1 MANSLVSPGVQVTVI
16 DESNYAPTAV
26 GTIPLIVM
34 ATAQDKLN
42 ASGAVA
48 DGTTKANA
56 GKVYNISD
64 QRSLVNLFGLPTFPT
79 NSSGNRMYGD
89 ERSEYGL
96 WTAHNIL
103 GVISSAY
110 IIRADVDLNQLE
122 PSATRPTTAAAGG
135 TLWLDAAISRFG
147 VFEWNADSQKFI
159 QKTVKYLTDVDT
171 EVVSTLDR
179 PKRSYGNLGD
189 YAIIGTLSTNPLFY
203 KAYNGEWVGVGE
215 NYTRPS
221 NTITWYTANPA
232 VTASTALV
240 SNITPGNTIIIN
252 GRTVTASGATD
263 SSLASDINT
272 LSIPGVTARILPA
285 TQQLAIFASIS
296 AKSDNVTVDGRLNI
310 TAGSGDPGI
319 LSRLGIEAGY
329 YAGPTVQFS
338 KHSTV
343 PQWKSFSDIPRPSGS
358 IWIKTSNYNYGA
370 NIATYRRNAV
380 TSSWDLVPNQLYAND
395 WEALAS
401 LDPTRGGLGIAK
413 NSLYTQYGLD
423 GLTTDLAKGIVAR
436 GIVTYKVLRRAATG
450 VTTVSGLI
458 ANPTL
463 TAGDSFTIR
472 ASQIDS
478 TTLTDSVEIV
488 VGQNSSTVNAAGIAR
503 EINNTPA
510 LLGLVTS
517 GVTATGKLTI
527 THNTGGVIVMTQ
539 VTNTPL
545 TDSGITT
552 DIPLIRLGPS
562 NELIVSNWVE
572 ITDTAGDLR
581 FPNEP
586 GIVQQ
591 NYEPTAVPAD
601 GVLWYPNHVEA
612 DILINSN
619 NEWRGYRNVLSDAR
633 GYNLNDTDPLGP
645 IFSPSKPTQ
654 QQTDPDTGAGGGALV
669 YGDLWIDTGDLENYP
684 MIWRWESLQ
693 GTDQWVQIDNTT
705 SSDDNGILFADAR
718 WDTDGSSDIFLDA
731 VPAINDLL
739 LSDYT
744 DLDVPDPQLYPNG
757 CLLFN
762 TRRSTFNVKKYVK
775 NYFTIADFP
784 NVSLPAVASTWQSY
798 SGANYNNVPFFG
810 RKAVRNVVVSAMKE
824 AVDNSVELLEDA
836 RPFNILCAPG
846 YTEMLLNL
854 KELNDNRR
862 NTGFVIGEVPMGLSA
877 DTTTV
882 ENYLID
888 ALGSGTS
895 GEDALTFA
903 DAYSAVFY
911 PGAAT
916 VNALDG
922 VGSVVVPMSALILRT
937 MIRSDQN
944 SEIWFAPAGSK
955 RGVVDAIAIGYVDRQ
970 NGNAFIKTGTP
981 QGMRDL
987 LYRNCVNPVTY
998 FPQIGYLNYGNHT
1011 RQSDPTALDR
1021 INVARLV
1028 AYLRGRLEQIV
1039 RPLVFEPNDKLT
1051 RDTAKAICDSLMN
1064 DVASRRGVYD
1074 YLVICDRTNNSDSQI
1089 DRNELHIDIALEPT
1103 KAVEFI
1109 YIPVRIKA
1117 TGQLRNGN
1125 VAPSLPTG

>member
-1 MANSLVSPGVQVTVI
+1 
-16 DESNYAPTAV
+16 
-26 GTIPLIVM
+26 M

-42 ASGAVA
+42 AAGTVA

-56 GKVYNISD
+56 GKVYNVSD
-64 QRSLVNLFGLPTFPT
+64 QRSLVNLFGLPIFPT
-79 NSSGNRMYGD
+79 NSSGNRLYGD

-96 WTAHNIL
+96 WAAHNIL
-103 GVISSAY
+103 GTISSAY
-110 IIRADVDLNQLE
+110 VIRADVDLNQLQ
-122 PSATRPTTAAAGG
+122 PSATRPTTSAAGG
-135 TLWLDAAISRFG
+135 TLWLDAAISRWG
-147 VFEWNADSQKFI
+147 VFEWDASSEKFV
-159 QKTVKYLTDVDT
+159 QKTVSYITDEAT
-171 EVVSTLDR
+171 EVVPGVGR
-179 PKRSYGNLGD
+179 PRRAYGNLGD
-189 YAIIGTLSTNPLFY
+189 YVIVGTLSTNPLYY
-203 KAYNGEWVGVGE
+203 KAYNGDWVQVGDHIV
-215 NYTRPS
+215 RPG
-221 NTITWYTANPA
+221 NTVSWYTSNPA
-232 VTASTALV
+232 VVASNALV
-240 SNITPGNTIIIN
+240 TNITPGDTIVIN
-252 GRTVTASGATD
+252 GRTVTASGSTD
-263 SSLASDINT
+263 ISLASDINT
-272 LSIPGVTARILPA
+272 LNIPGVTAAILPS
-285 TQQLAIFASIS
+285 TQQLAIFATDL
-296 AKSDNVTVDGRLNI
+296 AKSDNTTVDGRMHI
-310 TAGSGDPGI
+310 VAGAGTPGI
-319 LSRLGIEAGY
+319 LARLGIDAMT

-343 PQWKSFSDIPRPSGS
+343 PQWKSFNDIPRPSGS
-358 IWIKTSNYNYGA
+358 IWIKTTNYNYGA

-380 TSSWDLVPNQLYAND
+380 TSSWDLVPNLLYAND

-401 LDPTRGGLGIAK
+401 LDPTRGGLGLAK
-413 NSLYTQYGLD
+413 NSLYTQFGVD
-423 GLTTDLAKGIVAR
+423 GLTTDIANGIINR
-436 GIVTYKVLRRAATG
+436 GKVTYKVMIRNSTG
-450 VTTVSGLI
+450 PTTITGTV

-463 TAGDSFTIR
+463 TSGDSFSIR
-472 ASQIDS
+472 ASQIGS
-478 TTLTDSVEIV
+478 TNLTPSVTIA
-488 VGQNSSTVNAAGIAR
+488 VGQNGSPVTVAGVSH
-503 EINNTPA
+503 EINAVPG
-510 LLGLVTS
+510 LLGLVTAN
-517 GVTATGKLTI
+517 VTATGKLTL
-527 THNTGGVIVMTQ
+527 THNAGGVIIVSK
-539 VTNTPL
+539 VTNDPL
-545 TDSGITT
+545 TAMGITT
-552 DIPLIRLGPS
+552 ELSQVRNGTTT
-562 NELIVSNWVE
+562 ELIISNWIDLMAGE
-572 ITDTAGDLR
+572 I
-581 FPNEP
+581 
-586 GIVQQ
+586 IQQ

-612 DILINSN
+612 DIMINVN
-619 NEWRGYRNVLSDAR
+619 NEWRGYRNVPVDAR
-633 GYNLNDTDPLGP
+633 GYNLTNTDPLGP

-654 QQTDPDTGAGGGALV
+654 QQVSESGAGGAALV
-669 YGDLWIDTGDLENYP
+669 YGDIWIDTSDLENYP

-693 GTDQWVQIDNTT
+693 GTDQWVRIDNTT
-705 SSDDNGILFADAR
+705 SSDENGILFGDAR
-718 WDTDGSSDIFLDA
+718 WDTDGSSDIFLDV
-731 VPAINDLL
+731 VPAISSLL

-744 DLDVPDPQLYPNG
+744 DLDAPDPRLYPNG

-775 NYFTIADFP
+775 TYFTVADFP
-784 NVSLPAVASTWQSY
+784 NVSLPAVAATWQSY

-836 RPFNILCAPG
+836 RPFNLLCAPG

-888 ALGSGTS
+888 ALGSGTT
-895 GEDALTFA
+895 GEDGLTFT
-903 DAYSAVFY
+903 DSYTAVFY

-944 SEIWFAPAGSK
+944 SEVWFAPAGSK
-955 RGVVDAIAIGYVDRQ
+955 RGVVDAIAIGYVDRM
-970 NGNAFIKTGTP
+970 NGNAFVKTGTP

-987 LYRNCVNPVTY
+987 LYTNRVNPVTY

-1011 RQSDPTALDR
+1011 RQADPTALDR

-1064 DVASRRGVYD
+1064 DVSSRRGVYD

-1109 YIPVRIKA
+1109 YIPVRVKA

-1125 VAPSLPTG
+1125 LAPTLPTG

>member
-42 ASGAVA
+42 AAGSVA
-48 DGTTKANA
+48 DGTTKENA

-64 QRSLVNLFGLPTFPT
+64 QRSLVNLFGLPNFPT

-96 WTAHNIL
+96 WTAHNVL
-103 GVISSAY
+103 GTISSAY
-110 IIRADVDLNQLE
+110 VIRADVDLDQLA

-135 TLWLDAAISRFG
+135 TLWLNAAISRFG
-147 VFEWNADSQKFI
+147 VFEWNADNEKFV
-159 QKTVKYLTDVDT
+159 QKTVKYLTNTAT
-171 EVVSTLDR
+171 EIISDR
-179 PKRSYGNLGD
+179 PRRAIGNLGD
-189 YAIIGTLSTNPLFY
+189 YVIVGTLSTNPLWY
-203 KAYNGEWVGVGE
+203 KAYNGDWVQVGE
-215 NYTRPS
+215 TIVRPGNTVSWYQS
-221 NTITWYTANPA
+221 NPT
-232 VTASTALV
+232 VTASNALV
-240 SNITPGNTIIIN
+240 SIITPGNTIIIN
-252 GRTVTASGATD
+252 GTTVTASGASD
-263 SSLASDINT
+263 VSLVNDINAAT
-272 LSIPGVTARILPA
+272 ILGVTAAILPS
-285 TQQLAIFASIS
+285 TKQLALFASTT
-296 AKSDNVTVDGRLNI
+296 AKSNGSITDGQI
-310 TAGSGDPGI
+310 TIAAGSGTPGI
-319 LSRLGIEAGY
+319 LSRLGIVAGN
-329 YAGPTVQFS
+329 YAGLTTQFS

-343 PQWKSFSDIPRPSGS
+343 PQWKSFNDTPRPTGS
-358 IWIKTSNYNYGA
+358 IWIKTTNYNYGA
-370 NIATYRRNAV
+370 NLATYRRNAV
-380 TSSWDLVPNQLYAND
+380 SNSWDLVPNLLYAND

-413 NSLYTQYGLD
+413 NSLYTQYAVD
-423 GLTTDLAKGIVAR
+423 GLTSFTGLDIINR
-436 GIVTYKVLRRAATG
+436 GVVNYKVLVRNATG
-450 VTTVSGLI
+450 PTTVTGLV

-463 TAGDSFTIR
+463 TAADSFTIQ
-472 ASQIDS
+472 ASQIGS
-478 TTLTDSVEIV
+478 TTLTDSVEIA
-488 VGQNSSTVNAAGIAR
+488 VGQNSSIVSVSGVSQ
-503 EINNTPA
+503 EINTAPE
-510 LLGLVTS
+510 LQGLVTS
-517 GVTATGKLTI
+517 SVTATGKIVL
-527 THNTGGVIVMTQ
+527 THNAGGVILIKEKI
-539 VTNTPL
+539 NTPL
-545 TDSGITT
+545 DDMGITT
-552 DIPLIRLGPS
+552 DISQIRLGIS
-562 NELIVSNWVE
+562 SQLIVSNWVDIAE
-572 ITDTAGDLR
+572 G
-581 FPNEP
+581 
-586 GIVQQ
+586 GIIQQ
-591 NYEPTAVPAD
+591 NYEPTAVPSD

-612 DILINSN
+612 DILVNSN
-619 NEWRGYRNVLSDAR
+619 NEWRGYRNVGVDAR
-633 GYNLNDTDPLGP
+633 GYNLSDTDPMGP

-684 MIWRWESLQ
+684 MLWRWESLQ
-693 GTDQWVQIDNTT
+693 GTDQWVQLDTT
-705 SSDDNGILFADAR
+705 SSSDENGVLFADAR
-718 WDTDGSSDIFLDA
+718 WDTDGSSDIFLDD
-731 VPAINDLL
+731 VPLISDML

-744 DLDVPDPQLYPNG
+744 DLDVPDPQLYPPG

-775 NYFTIADFP
+775 NYFIVQDFP
-784 NVSLPAVASTWQSY
+784 NVSLPAVAATWQSY

-824 AVDNSVELLEDA
+824 AVDLSVELLEDA
-836 RPFNILCAPG
+836 RPFNLLCAPG
-846 YTEMLLNL
+846 YTEMLVTL

-862 NTGFVIGEVPMGLSA
+862 NTGFVIGEVPMGLAA

-895 GEDALTFA
+895 GEDGLTVA
-903 DAYSAVFY
+903 DSYTAVFY

-922 VGSVVVPMSALILRT
+922 VGSVVVPMSSLILRT

-955 RGVVDAIAIGYVDRQ
+955 RGIVDAIAIGYVDRQ
-970 NGNAFIKTGTP
+970 NGNAFIRTGTP

-987 LYRNCVNPVTY
+987 LYRNNVNPVTY
-998 FPQIGYLNYGNHT
+998 FPQLGYLNYGNHT
-1011 RQSDPTALDR
+1011 RQKDATALDR

-1051 RDTAKAICDSLMN
+1051 RDTAKAICDSLLN
-1064 DVASRRGVYD
+1064 DVSSRRGVYD

-1089 DRNELHIDIALEPT
+1089 DRNELHIDIAIEPV
-1103 KAVEFI
+1103 KSVEFI
-1109 YIPVRIKA
+1109 YIPVRVKA

-1125 VAPSLPTG
+1125 LSPSLPTG